1 MRKATKMNISFET
14 IMAFVSAVVA
24 PVVAFVFKELLGTK
38 KDLADYK
45 KEVAEKY
52 APREEIKRIEDKIDN
67 LYQLILD
74 RLPKKGK

>member
-1 MRKATKMNISFET
+1 MRKALRMSFDTVMQIIGILVIPLIGFLYKESADTK
-14 IMAFVSAVVA
+14 
-24 PVVAFVFKELLGTK
+24 KEL
-38 KDLADYK
+38 AEYK

-52 APREEIKRIEDKIDN
+52 APRDEIKRIEDKLDN

>member
-1 MRKATKMNISFET
+1 MRKALRMNFET
-14 IMAFVSAVVA
+14 IMSFVGVVVA
-24 PVVAFVFKELLGTK
+24 PLVAFIFREVSGTK

-52 APREEIKRIEDKIDN
+52 APRDEIKRIEDKLDN

>member
-1 MRKATKMNISFET
+1 MRKVIKMNFET

-24 PVVAFVFKELLGTK
+24 PLVGFLFKEVVGAK
-38 KDLADYK
+38 QSLAEYK

-52 APREEIKRIEDKIDN
+52 APRDEIKRIESKLDN

-74 RLPKKGK
+74 RLPKRGK

>member
-1 MRKATKMNISFET
+1 MRKVMRMSFDVIVQIISVVVVPLIAFLYKET
-14 IMAFVSAVVA
+14 SD
-24 PVVAFVFKELLGTK
+24 TK
-38 KDLADYK
+38 KELADYK

-52 APREEIKRIEDKIDN
+52 APREEIKRIEDKLDN

>member
-1 MRKATKMNISFET
+1 MRKAMRMSFDIIMQIIS
-14 IMAFVSAVVA
+14 VLVV
-24 PVVAFVFKELLGTK
+24 PLVAFLYKETSETKKEL
-38 KDLADYK
+38 AEYK

-52 APREEIKRIEDKIDN
+52 APRDEIKRIEDKLDN

>member
-1 MRKATKMNISFET
+1 MRKAIRMSFET
-14 IMAFVSAVVA
+14 IMSFVAAIVV
-24 PVVAFVFKELLGTK
+24 PLVVFLFKESSSTK

-52 APREEIKRIEDKIDN
+52 APREEIKRIEDKLDN

-74 RLPKKGK
+74 RLPKKGS

>member
-1 MRKATKMNISFET
+1 MRKAIRMSFET
-14 IMAFVSAVVA
+14 IMSFVAAIVV
-24 PVVAFVFKELLGTK
+24 PLVAFLFKETSETK

-52 APREEIKRIEDKIDN
+52 APREEIKRIEDKLDN

-74 RLPKKGK
+74 RLPKKGG

>member
-1 MRKATKMNISFET
+1 MRMSFET
-14 IMAFVSAVVA
+14 IMSFVGAIVV
-24 PVVAFVFKELLGTK
+24 PLVAFLYKESASTK
-38 KDLADYK
+38 QQLADYK

-52 APREEIKRIEDKIDN
+52 APRDEIKRIEDKLDN